1 MAYHILRKG
10 GKFNADFFSAL
21 PERYCEELKY
31 ISVNQQWWR
40 VRAMTYLGIDSNR
53 GARKMPVIHRIKLLP
68 STLK

>member
-10 GKFNADFFSAL
+10 GKFNADFFSEL
-21 PERYCEELKY
+21 SERYCEELKY

-53 GARKMPVIHRIKLLP
+53 DARKMPVIQRIKLLP
-68 STLK
+68 KYT